1 MPLID
6 GKAVLHSEPA
16 NVGLGKD
23 EAVTPYASDTID
35 VLLRGRACLDILNFN
50 LAHMTDGT
58 LQDKARYFCSPCKVG
73 FEFKSRYERH
83 PETASHQAYTQC
95 VSMDEATL
103 ITLTEYETAR
113 GDGDI
118 ISTTEESV
126 MVSSLGHYNMI

>member
-1 MPLID
+1 M
-6 GKAVLHSEPA
+6 
-16 NVGLGKD
+16 
-23 EAVTPYASDTID
+23 
-35 VLLRGRACLDILNFN
+35 
-50 LAHMTDGT
+50 
-58 LQDKARYFCSPCKVG
+58 G

-103 ITLTEYETAR
+103 ITLTEYETTR

-126 MVSSLGHYNMI
+126 DGKFFKTL